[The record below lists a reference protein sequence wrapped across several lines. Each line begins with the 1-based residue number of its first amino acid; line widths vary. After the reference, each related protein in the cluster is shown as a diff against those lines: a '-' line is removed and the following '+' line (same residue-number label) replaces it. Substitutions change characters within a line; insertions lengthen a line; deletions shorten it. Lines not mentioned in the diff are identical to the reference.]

1 MHVERFS
8 PGVRPQERERREA
21 DLDRLAEQEVGLAQG
36 LERSGRQD
44 AARLAEL
51 FALASS
57 TAEVRAAAPAVDQV
71 DRQTLQRILAG
82 QL

>member
-1 MHVERFS
+1 MNPERFS

-21 DLDRLAEQEVGLAQG
+21 DLDRLAEQEVGLAQK
-36 LERSGRQD
+36 LEGAGQTD
-44 AARLAEL
+44 AAHMAEL

-57 TAEVRAAAPAVDQV
+57 TAEVRAAVPPVEPV
-71 DRQTLQRILAG
+71 DRQTLQRALAG